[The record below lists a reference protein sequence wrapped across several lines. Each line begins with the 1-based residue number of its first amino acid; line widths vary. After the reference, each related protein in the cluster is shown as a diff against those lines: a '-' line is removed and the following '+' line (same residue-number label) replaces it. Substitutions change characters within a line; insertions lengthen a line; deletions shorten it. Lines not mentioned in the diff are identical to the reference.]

1 MTVINTNVGA
11 LQARTYA
18 MAAGEN
24 MQKAMERLSSG
35 LRINS
40 AADDAAGLAVA
51 NKMESQLRGM
61 NVAIRNSQDGISLV
75 QTAEAGMSEI
85 SNMVIRMREL
95 AVQMNNGVYTASDRE
110 NAQLEI
116 SALLAEVNKIAENT
130 AFNDVKVLNGTYS
143 ADIRAGNTNVEVI
156 TVAIDSMRTDSLAA
170 TAPISVSN
178 EASGTSENYTTTTS
192 SATVSV
198 TEGFRVNIA
207 ATTPS
212 ASGTALEKFANLTD
226 YSGGTYAL
234 KDSDG
239 NAVSGWTIDTSTGS
253 IISSAQ
259 VDFDAVTAANNK
271 KEFVREYS
279 ANGVTFK
286 ENITLNISQDTSKT
300 LNRSATSTILVGKS
314 DTLTINAV
322 DPADVSGGAITY
334 TSNTVS
340 QGSLSAE
347 LAAFIDVAGN
357 ANGTF
362 ALTGTD
368 AADFDLDTATGQITL
383 KSSNNFTASAS
394 LTLTYTAEN
403 GDAFVETI
411 VLTQD
416 AYSASGDSQALSLN
430 MGDSGDITF
439 DVTSNSFVSDDF
451 LAAVAAATG
460 KGETVTYAIANSSN
474 PAAIANTTT
483 SATTYTIAQSDAS
496 TADHFEVV
504 ATFSGG
510 GSFTETVT
518 LTVADT
524 TTASAVT
531 AKTFDVSSDYTASAT
546 ETTLPMT
553 AQSGADGSIDLSS
566 SSTSVSNEFLKA
578 LARAGAGGNLN
589 VTSASTSLNGGVT
602 GELGSGVTSINVD
615 GGTVTAADQ
624 IVIQVRDASDV
635 VLHTE
640 TIIAGVITGG
650 TPFAIGTVAVEDKST
665 RTHTAAT
672 TALAIDLA
680 AGKNLT
686 FDLTSTEFVTQSLI
700 DAAARITADA
710 DADTVAYK
718 LSSAVNNINGNITS
732 ISGTS
737 FVINSSAVDAND
749 FVIEVFNGS
758 DVYHTETVGITVT
771 NVNATTSA
779 ASSDTASIA
788 NIATTLA
795 NAGGTTS
802 AVGDAGVD
810 SSNSVSV
817 GTSDSTNGPSARAE
831 TALAV
836 VEANSVEVKLAA
848 LSSEIGTYVAAN
860 TGGTF
865 SLTGADKDLFTIGTD
880 GNVTSKAGVD
890 FEKPTDAGKNNTYNF
905 EVNYTKGNDSFKEI
919 VTLSVTNFVGDDGDT
934 LKDVNLATQNGAA
947 TAVTI
952 LDTALNQISSSQA
965 KLGAIQNRLQH
976 NIDNLSMASMLTETA
991 RGRIVD
997 ADFAR
1002 ETSELSKQQILN
1014 QAATSMLAQANQ
1026 SKQSVLALLQ

>member
-286 ENITLNISQDTSKT
+286 ENITLNISQDTAKT

-383 KSSNNFTASAS
+383 KSANNFTASAS

-460 KGETVTYAIANSSN
+460 KGETVTYAIANSSDT
-474 PAAIANTTT
+474 AAIANATAT
-483 SATTYTIAQSDAS
+483 SAQQ
-496 TADHFEVV
+496 
-504 ATFSGG
+504 
-510 GSFTETVT
+510 
-518 LTVADT
+518 LTQLISQTHQLVI
-524 TTASAVT
+524 
-531 AKTFDVSSDYTASAT
+531 VSK
-546 ETTLPMT
+546 LL
-553 AQSGADGSIDLSS
+553 QL
-566 SSTSVSNEFLKA
+566 FL
-578 LARAGAGGNLN
+578 G
-589 VTSASTSLNGGVT
+589 
-602 GELGSGVTSINVD
+602 
-615 GGTVTAADQ
+615 
-624 IVIQVRDASDV
+624 
-635 VLHTE
+635 
-640 TIIAGVITGG
+640 
-650 TPFAIGTVAVEDKST
+650 
-665 RTHTAAT
+665 
-672 TALAIDLA
+672 
-680 AGKNLT
+680 
-686 FDLTSTEFVTQSLI
+686 
-700 DAAARITADA
+700 
-710 DADTVAYK
+710 
-718 LSSAVNNINGNITS
+718 
-732 ISGTS
+732 
-737 FVINSSAVDAND
+737 
-749 FVIEVFNGS
+749 
-758 DVYHTETVGITVT
+758 
-771 NVNATTSA
+771 
-779 ASSDTASIA
+779 
-788 NIATTLA
+788 
-795 NAGGTTS
+795 
-802 AVGDAGVD
+802 
-810 SSNSVSV
+810 
-817 GTSDSTNGPSARAE
+817 
-831 TALAV
+831 
-836 VEANSVEVKLAA
+836 VEALLR
-848 LSSEIGTYVAAN
+848 LSHLP
-860 TGGTF
+860 
-865 SLTGADKDLFTIGTD
+865 SLT
-880 GNVTSKAGVD
+880 
-890 FEKPTDAGKNNTYNF
+890 
-905 EVNYTKGNDSFKEI
+905 
-919 VTLSVTNFVGDDGDT
+919 
-934 LKDVNLATQNGAA
+934 
-947 TAVTI
+947 
-952 LDTALNQISSSQA
+952 
-965 KLGAIQNRLQH
+965 RLQ
-976 NIDNLSMASMLTETA
+976 
-991 RGRIVD
+991 
-997 ADFAR
+997 
-1002 ETSELSKQQILN
+1002 
-1014 QAATSMLAQANQ
+1014 
-1026 SKQSVLALLQ
+1026 LQ

>member
-170 TAPISVSN
+170 TAPISASN

-314 DTLTINAV
+314 DTLTIHAV
-322 DPADVSGGAITY
+322 DPADVSTGAITY

-362 ALTGTD
+362 ALTGTN
-368 AADFDLDTATGQITL
+368 AADFDLDTATGKITL
-383 KSSNNFTASAS
+383 KDDNNFTASAS

-451 LAAVAAATG
+451 LAAVGTATG
-460 KGETVTYAIANSSN
+460 KSETVTYAIANSSDT
-474 PAAIANTTT
+474 AAIADASAS
-483 SATTYTIAQSDAS
+483 SATTYTINQSNAS
-496 TADHFEVV
+496 TGDSFEVV

-531 AKTFDVSSDYTASAT
+531 AKTFDVSTNYTASAT

-553 AQSGADGSIDLSS
+553 AQSGVDGSIDLSS
-566 SSTSVSNEFLKA
+566 SSSSVSTEFLKA
-578 LARAGAGGNLN
+578 LARAGVGGNLN
-589 VTSASTSLNGGVT
+589 VTSAAATLNGGVT

-615 GGTVTAADQ
+615 GTVTAADQ
-624 IVIQVRDASDV
+624 IVIQVRDTNDV

-640 TIIAGVITGG
+640 TIKAGTISAGG
-650 TPFAIGTVAVEDKST
+650 TFAIGTPAVESETT

-680 AGKNLT
+680 VGKNLT
-686 FDLTSTEFVTQSLI
+686 FDLTSTDFVTQSVI
-700 DAAARITADA
+700 DAAARITADSG
-710 DADTVAYK
+710 TVAYK

-749 FVIEVFNGS
+749 FVIEVWDS
-758 DVYHTETVGITVT
+758 TTTYHTETVGITVT
-771 NVNATTSA
+771 NPAATTSA
-779 ASSDTASIA
+779 ALSDTASITG
-788 NIATTLA
+788 IATTLA